1 MISRL
6 PRLRGISAALLIAGF
21 GLLLPLLGGCG
32 AGASAPPEEM
42 VLLRLDAPLRDPH
55 WTEGQDFALALRE
68 DKPQVVK
75 LPASAGASGETALG
89 PGTITTSEEL
99 EGTPASVDPN
109 PHKAA
114 EVYLPQPGL
123 GRVVQMDTRSLQT
136 VRGFDFD
143 EPAQWAALHPGSQTL
158 FALSEDGSTVSVLD
172 LEDPGNLDIEE
183 PGTPVDLGVG
193 AGEGAR
199 IDAPKRGL
207 EPQFWLWSPAGISHY
222 AGSPPELK
230 ISTPINAA
238 SFTLDDDT
246 AQRAYVGEGGS
257 GRVVALEGDAAGLL
271 DGRLR
276 EVAEQDLGGTAEY
289 LDTEELWL
297 IAATGDKLFQMKRE
311 DLTVV
316 ESTDFRNFLR
326 QEGLGEARVS
336 GMTVTRGR
344 VYLTLEGEPYM
355 LSIRKTDKTR
365 A

>member
-1 MISRL
+1 MISPL
-6 PRLRGISAALLIAGF
+6 PRSRGVSAALLIAG
-21 GLLLPLLGGCG
+21 LLPLLGGCG
-32 AGASAPPEEM
+32 GGASAQQET

-68 DKPQVVK
+68 DEPQVVK

-89 PGTITTSEEL
+89 PDVITPSGEL
-99 EGTPASVDPN
+99 EGTPESMAPN
-109 PHKAA
+109 PGRASEA
-114 EVYLPQPGL
+114 YLTQPGL
-123 GRVVQMDTRSLQT
+123 DRVVLMDTSDLRT

-143 EPAQWAALHPGSQTL
+143 EPPRWVAVHPGSQTL
-158 FALSEDGSTVSVLD
+158 FALSEDGTAVSVLD
-172 LEDPGNLDIEE
+172 LEDPGNMDIEE
-183 PGTPVDLGVG
+183 PGVPVDLSVD

-199 IDAPKRGL
+199 IDAPERGL
-207 EPQFWLWSPAGISHY
+207 EPQFWLWGPEGISHY

-230 ISTPINAA
+230 VSLPMNAR
-238 SFTLDDDT
+238 SFALDADT

-257 GRVVALEGDAAGLL
+257 GRVVAVKGDAAGMLN
-271 DGRLR
+271 GELR

-289 LDTEELWL
+289 LATEELWL
-297 IAATGDKLFQMKRE
+297 IAATRDKLFQMKHE

-316 ESTDFRNFLR
+316 ESTDFRSYLR

-336 GMTVTRGR
+336 GMTVTRDR

-355 LSIRKTDKTR
+355 LSIPRTEKTR